1 MRSRHAVCIVAP
13 PKGEASVDRGL
24 AVVLTILTG
33 MALSIVQ
40 ACTGTHRDP
49 AAVDVAPAMHAA
61 ANDG

>member
-1 MRSRHAVCIVAP
+1 
-13 PKGEASVDRGL
+13 VDRGL